1 VLGRVVGVVGAGC
14 AATVVAR
21 RTGALRELAGRAFC
35 FRRLAFAGFGASA
48 AGSASVRSWIFGT
61 SVLVGSLDKYDPA
74 TARGTKRS
82 AASTAYFTGQSCPGS
97 EKER

>member
-1 VLGRVVGVVGAGC
+1 VLWRVVGVGGAGC
-14 AATVVAR
+14 VATVVAR
-21 RTGALRELAGRAFC
+21 RTGALRALAGRARC
-35 FRRLAFAGFGASA
+35 FRRFACAGFGASA

-61 SVLVGSLDKYDPA
+61 SVWVASLDKYDPA

-82 AASTAYFTGQSCPGS
+82 AASTAYFTGQSCPAS